1 MKEEELIKKL
11 QNAKL
16 PDIKLQS
23 HQSRLKM
30 ALLDAGYPQKQRGV
44 AFRELAKSKLK
55 GVKDTMIRGLISRQ
69 PIWKTATV
77 GILALALVIGLSLTI
92 PSLTAESAYAQA
104 AEIAQN
110 SPEVQAAL
118 GADGEVQT
126 INIVEI
132 DLIDGTGIV
141 IAQGKAAAIVSV
153 TVDLEAKRVTE
164 VIPLVELTEAGKQE
178 AIDIA
183 KADPRVQELLD
194 AGATIGEVFT
204 MYISGVMGNVETG
217 EIEEFSEALVTVEIK
232 GENIYVAHV
241 DLAAGQLVRLTETSL
256 ADSGAPEGAPDGS
269 DFYFE
274 EDTEFA
280 TGETN

>member
-118 GADGEVQT
+118 GADGEAQT
-126 INIVEI
+126 INIIEI
-132 DLIDGTGIV
+132 DSL
-141 IAQGKAAAIVSV
+141 
-153 TVDLEAKRVTE
+153 
-164 VIPLVELTEAGKQE
+164 ELTGRQRE
-178 AIDIA
+178 
-183 KADPRVQELLD
+183 
-194 AGATIGEVFT
+194 
-204 MYISGVMGNVETG
+204 
-217 EIEEFSEALVTVEIK
+217 
-232 GENIYVAHV
+232 
-241 DLAAGQLVRLTETSL
+241 
-256 ADSGAPEGAPDGS
+256 
-269 DFYFE
+269 
-274 EDTEFA
+274 
-280 TGETN
+280 